1 MVDDTENN
9 EFEQLLSDYAAPIK
23 DDGFSQHVMSNADLQ
38 AQTAR
43 NTAQKTVLVK
53 PVMVG
58 GAALLA
64 ALIAVPQLAG
74 LQHLISGIK
83 LPEMSLDISALNELS
98 LSNTGIFAL
107 LAVMLIWLASSL
119 WISEDL

>member
-1 MVDDTENN
+1 MMIDDTENN
-9 EFEQLLSDYAAPIK
+9 EFTELLSGYAAPVE
-23 DDGFSQHVMSNADLQ
+23 DDGFSAHVLTQ
-38 AQTAR
+38 AQTPR

-53 PVMVG
+53 SIMVG

-64 ALIAVPQLAG
+64 ALIAVPQMAG

-83 LPEMSLDISALNELS
+83 LPEISINIAS
-98 LSNTGIFAL
+98 LSEMNFSNTAIFAL
-107 LAVMLIWLASSL
+107 LAAMLIGLASSF

>member
-43 NTAQKTVLVK
+43 NTAKDRAGKARHGRWGRLA
-53 PVMVG
+53 G
-58 GAALLA
+58 RAHCRAATGRLA
-64 ALIAVPQLAG
+64 AF
-74 LQHLISGIK
+74 
-83 LPEMSLDISALNELS
+83 N
-98 LSNTGIFAL
+98 
-107 LAVMLIWLASSL
+107 L
-119 WISEDL
+119 WH